1 MKKTYKSLVCIL
13 VVLLSVFVLSSCATA
28 AKFKASGDTL
38 SLWTD
43 DAPAKKELIAYLEA
57 ITDPSNPDFIP
68 VERRIAVFDF
78 DGTLFC
84 ETDPDY
90 IDHMLLAYRV
100 TEDPEYKTE
109 ASSFER
115 YVAHEI
121 ITKSQTS
128 SPVGGIDIDHGKAVA
143 SAFKGMTLDEFYAY
157 IQAFKRTAMPSY
169 EGMNRG
175 DGFYLPMLEVINLLE
190 QYGFTNYVVTG
201 TDRFI
206 IRGLFIDSPLSFISP
221 SHIIGS
227 DESLVAT
234 GQGKTD
240 PMEYYFL
247 DTDKVVL
254 GGEFLLKD
262 LKMNKVILIM
272 REIGVQPV
280 LSFGNSTGDAS
291 MAEFVITNNQ
301 YRSLAFMLCCDDT
314 VRENGNLSKAQSMVD
329 LCTEHGWIP
338 VSMKN
343 DWTTIYGDGVV
354 KK

>member
-1 MKKTYKSLVCIL
+1 MKKTNKAFVCII
-13 VVLLSVFVLSSCATA
+13 VVLLSVFVLSSCATSG
-28 AKFKASGDTL
+28 KFKATDSTL

-43 DAPAKKELIAYLEA
+43 EAPAKQELIAYLEA
-57 ITDPSNPDFIP
+57 ITDPANPDFIP

-100 TEDPEYKTE
+100 LEDPEYKDK

-115 YVAHEI
+115 YVANEI
-121 ITKSQTS
+121 ITKSKTS
-128 SPVGGIDIDHGKAVA
+128 SPVGGLDIDHGKAVA

-157 IQAFKRTAMPSY
+157 VQAFKKTAMPSY

-175 DGFYLPMLEVINLLE
+175 DGFYLPMLEIVNLLE
-190 QYGFTNYVVTG
+190 QYGFTNYIVTG

-247 DTDKVVL
+247 NTDKVVL

-262 LKMNKVILIM
+262 LKMNKVILIL

-291 MAEFVITNNQ
+291 MAEYVITNNQ

-343 DWTTIYGDGVV
+343 DWTTIYGDGVT

>member
-1 MKKTYKSLVCIL
+1 MKKTNRIFVCIL
-13 VVLLSVFVLSSCATA
+13 VVLLSVFALSSCATA
-28 AKFKASGDTL
+28 TAKPTTEGAL

-43 DAPAKKELIAYLEA
+43 DAPAKTELIAYLEA
-57 ITDPSNPDFIP
+57 ISDPENPDFIP

-100 TEDPEYKTE
+100 LEDPKYKDM

-115 YVAHEI
+115 YVANEI
-121 ITKSQTS
+121 ITKSKTS

-143 SAFKGMTLDEFYAY
+143 SAFKGFTMDEFYAY
-157 IQAFKRTAMPSY
+157 IQEFKKTSMPSY
-169 EGMNRG
+169 KGMNRG
-175 DGFYLPMLEVINLLE
+175 DGFYLPMLEIINLLE
-190 QYGFTNYVVTG
+190 QYDFTNYIVTG

-227 DESLVAT
+227 DESLAAT
-234 GQGKTD
+234 GQGTAD
-240 PMEYYFL
+240 PIDYYYQN
-247 DTDKVVL
+247 TDKVVL

-343 DWTTIYGDGVV
+343 DWTTIYGDGVT